1 MKRILEALVTICLF
15 FDARLDSRVKQ
26 TRKLVQHGIRPMGS
40 QPLSTASVVQTPSAR
55 PRRRVRRR

>member
-26 TRKLVQHGIRPMGS
+26 TRKLVQHG
-40 QPLSTASVVQTPSAR
+40 VQR